1 MSTTKTTTN
10 RRPIDPRTG
19 LEYPKRIEGND
30 EQRARVRAWR
40 EQHLG
45 AVGRVGF
52 SQVLAAPCARHQAEA
67 GAPCFRPDLVHQG
80 VCGPRIRAVLG

>member
-1 MSTTKTTTN
+1 MSKSN
-10 RRPIDPRTG
+10 SQGKVKPIDPRTG

-80 VCGPRIRAVLG
+80 VCGSRIRAVLG